1 MKLRNNRKDLQ
12 PVAVRILNKIYS
24 HRRILEADAV
34 HFLMKRVCAVEII
47 GAESQ
52 MELLLSQIIRFF
64 MILQPRKFHFKI
76 RLVISD
82 IDDDERTVRSRLA
95 PEFLK
100 AQSLLIKRKRS
111 LKILHVIILMDHLKL
126 HGIPPDLPAVYSA
139 GDLLYYIIF

>member
-64 MILQPRKFHFKI
+64 MILQP
-76 RLVISD
+76 
-82 IDDDERTVRSRLA
+82 
-95 PEFLK
+95 
-100 AQSLLIKRKRS
+100 
-111 LKILHVIILMDHLKL
+111 M
-126 HGIPPDLPAVYSA
+126 
-139 GDLLYYIIF
+139 